1 MGMSCHYRFTR
12 RKTELVSFA
21 AEESGMTAYFRA
33 RYENGKG
40 EAGKWGPI
48 VSAVIP

>member
-1 MGMSCHYRFTR
+1 VTVTGNYRFAR

-21 AEESGMTAYFRA
+21 AEESGITAYFCA

-40 EAGKWGPI
+40 EAGAWGPVVGAI
-48 VSAVIP
+48 IP